1 MPIGGHLQDGD
12 TIRHPIN
19 FVHPRVDEHHGD
31 AMGPEFSH
39 YREEPLHLSL
49 RGRQLAVHDE
59 NAGIQ
64 GEGG

>member
-1 MPIGGHLQDGD
+1 
-12 TIRHPIN
+12 
-19 FVHPRVDEHHGD
+19 
-31 AMGPEFSH
+31 MGPEFSH